1 VDRVA
6 ARRFAR
12 WPDGLLRSHDR
23 EEPEVVAGLVSEGYI
38 EATDTNE
45 GTMYRLAPMW
55 AAKLEGI
62 SEDLAERAS
71 AN

>member
-1 VDRVA
+1 
-6 ARRFAR
+6 
-12 WPDGLLRSHDR
+12 
-23 EEPEVVAGLVSEGYI
+23 VSEGYI